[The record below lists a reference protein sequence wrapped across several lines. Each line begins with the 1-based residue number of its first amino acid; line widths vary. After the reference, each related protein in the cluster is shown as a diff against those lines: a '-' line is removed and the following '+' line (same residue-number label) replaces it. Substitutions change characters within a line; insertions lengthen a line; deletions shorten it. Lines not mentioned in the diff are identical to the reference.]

1 MGRSAT
7 VALFVW
13 AISHSRWSYYSTMV
27 YYSYVKRTGERDL
40 NMSHSINYAVYERN
54 VSRKAV
60 LAEIQEEV
68 MHEDWQQGGWYP
80 DGQLK
85 WHEDHVFETQEDAER
100 FLERYEGKY
109 DDHAVLFR
117 NTDRISVKKSA
128 EETKLEE
135 RLNRLKAELSAI
147 EGGAAISNRKSA
159 FIGCPSCG
167 SKLERVGLYRK
178 FGNVCPIC
186 STDLRSKTDR
196 NRIAAKKKG
205 IRETEKRLEQK
216 RYEMKVKASRSA
228 PICWLVK
235 YEYHV

>member
-1 MGRSAT
+1 
-7 VALFVW
+7 
-13 AISHSRWSYYSTMV
+13 
-27 YYSYVKRTGERDL
+27 
-40 NMSHSINYAVYERN
+40 MSHAINYAVYERN

-68 MHEDWQQGGWYP
+68 MHEDWQEGGWYP
-80 DGQLK
+80 DSQLK
-85 WHEDHVFETQEDAER
+85 WHEDHVFETREDAER
-100 FLERYEGKY
+100 FLERYEGEY

-117 NTDRISVKKSA
+117 NTDRITLKKSA

-196 NRIAAKKKG
+196 NRDAAKKKG

>member
-1 MGRSAT
+1 
-7 VALFVW
+7 
-13 AISHSRWSYYSTMV
+13 
-27 YYSYVKRTGERDL
+27 
-40 NMSHSINYAVYERN
+40 
-54 VSRKAV
+54 
-60 LAEIQEEV
+60 
-68 MHEDWQQGGWYP
+68 MHEDWQEGGWYLES
-80 DGQLK
+80 QLK
-85 WHEDHVFETQEDAER
+85 WHEDHVFETREDAER

-117 NTDRISVKKSA
+117 NTDRIALKKSA

-147 EGGAAISNRKSA
+147 EGGTAISNRKSA

-167 SKLERVGLYRK
+167 SKLERVGLYSK

-186 STDLRSKTDR
+186 GTDLRSKTDR
-196 NRIAAKKKG
+196 NRVAAKKKG

>member
-1 MGRSAT
+1 MGHA
-7 VALFVW
+7 
-13 AISHSRWSYYSTMV
+13 
-27 YYSYVKRTGERDL
+27 
-40 NMSHSINYAVYERN
+40 INYAVYERN

-68 MHEDWQQGGWYP
+68 MHEDWQEGGWYP
-80 DGQLK
+80 DSQLK
-85 WHEDHVFETQEDAER
+85 WHEDHVFETREDAER
-100 FLERYEGKY
+100 FLERYEGEY

-117 NTDRISVKKSA
+117 NTDRITLKKSA

-196 NRIAAKKKG
+196 NRVAAKKKG
-205 IRETEKRLEQK
+205 IREIEKRLEQK

>member
-1 MGRSAT
+1 
-7 VALFVW
+7 
-13 AISHSRWSYYSTMV
+13 
-27 YYSYVKRTGERDL
+27 
-40 NMSHSINYAVYERN
+40 
-54 VSRKAV
+54 
-60 LAEIQEEV
+60 
-68 MHEDWQQGGWYP
+68 MHEDWQEGGWYP
-80 DGQLK
+80 DSQLK
-85 WHEDHVFETQEDAER
+85 WHEDHVFETREDAER
-100 FLERYEGKY
+100 FLERYEGEY

-117 NTDRISVKKSA
+117 NTDRITLKKSA

>member
-1 MGRSAT
+1 MGHA
-7 VALFVW
+7 
-13 AISHSRWSYYSTMV
+13 
-27 YYSYVKRTGERDL
+27 
-40 NMSHSINYAVYERN
+40 INYAVYERN

-68 MHEDWQQGGWYP
+68 MHED
-80 DGQLK
+80 
-85 WHEDHVFETQEDAER
+85 HVFETRGDAER
-100 FLERYEGKY
+100 FLEKYEGKY

-117 NTDRISVKKSA
+117 NTDRIALKKSA

-167 SKLERVGLYRK
+167 SKLERVGLYSK

-205 IRETEKRLEQK
+205 MLPE
-216 RYEMKVKASRSA
+216 VKACREREA
-228 PICWLVK
+228 KRRAERLMRQAERDVRKEWTLYDK
-235 YEYHV
+235 